1 VTDDVIFDGG
11 SGQETDTMPGTEQ
24 EEMEGIP
31 DEEDQE
37 SSGNYPVGET
47 SNGLPVFLNISK
59 EGKPYL
65 SIWDKETLEDGTDT
79 ATLRQT
85 QESTSN
91 STTVLSNGRTDGL
104 LEAYEQVTG
113 EMFSVKLDKPKYS
126 NMDEAMKGKRQ
137 TLTQARNRYQELKD
151 ELGVE

>member
-1 VTDDVIFDGG
+1 VNDNLIFDGD

-59 EGKPYL
+59 DGKPYL
-65 SIWDKETLEDGTDT
+65 SIWDKET
-79 ATLRQT
+79 R
-85 QESTSN
+85 ESTALFIN
-91 STTVLSNGRTDGL
+91 DDILMAAALQRI
-104 LEAYEQVTG
+104 QVR
-113 EMFSVKLDKPKYS
+113 EVQ
-126 NMDEAMKGKRQ
+126 NQ
-137 TLTQARNRYQELKD
+137 
-151 ELGVE
+151 